1 MVPMQI
7 CAGDNDDDDDDDDDD
22 EPKSHAANGLG
33 DGRKSKPIAKKKI
46 G

>member
-7 CAGDNDDDDDDDDDD
+7 RAGDDDDDDDDDD
-22 EPKSHAANGLG
+22 APKSHAANGLG
-33 DGRKSKPIAKKKI
+33 DGRKSKSIAKKKI